1 MHPANT
7 IAVVAG
13 LAAVLMSN
21 AAVAATT
28 TPAQPEGWG
37 VPVDMKYD
45 AGANERAPVRYA
57 AGTCP
62 VHIVRAI
69 DARQNRETIGADQH
83 GALLASDLS
92 PWLTAGLL
100 QLRQYGYAVQED
112 PADAPAAADGVTVRP
127 SVTRAYTWQIGL
139 KIFGMVAV
147 KAEFLDHNGVLQ
159 QKYYRAH
166 GDKTNMVGADDEH
179 VTTLNYALNNMLAF
193 IADDLQSLCKGQK
206 VAEYSYAGPKGLPAK

>member
-1 MHPANT
+1 MNQST
-7 IAVVAG
+7 TSAVLAG
-13 LAAVLMSN
+13 LAALLLSN
-21 AAVAATT
+21 AAAAATT
-28 TPAQPEGWG
+28 PAAEPEGWG
-37 VPVDMKYD
+37 VKVDMNYD
-45 AGANERAPVRYA
+45 ASANERAPVRYP

-62 VHIVRAI
+62 VHIVRAV

-83 GALLASDLS
+83 GALLADDLS
-92 PWLTAGLL
+92 PWLTAGLM
-100 QLRQYGYAVQED
+100 QLKQYGYAVQED
-112 PADAPAAADGVTVRP
+112 PAGSPAAADGITVRA

-179 VTTLNYALNNMLAF
+179 VTTLNYGLNNMLAF
-193 IADDLQSLCKGQK
+193 VADDLQSLCQGRK
-206 VAEYSYAGPKGLPAK
+206 VAEYSYAGPNGLPAK